1 MPRTDPALDQLCVDT
16 IRALS
21 IDAIAEA
28 NSGHPGLPLGAAPAA
43 WALWSRHL
51 RHSPKN
57 PSWPDRDRFVLSAGH
72 GSMLLYSLLHLTGY
86 DLPLEEI
93 KRFRQWGSRTPGHPE
108 HGMAPGVETT
118 TGPLGQGLA
127 NSVGMAM
134 AEAHLAARFNR
145 PGHTVIDHRTF
156 ALAGDGDLMEGV
168 ALEATSLAGHLALG
182 KLTCL
187 YDANRI
193 SLAGATDLSFTQ
205 DMGRTFEACG
215 WHVQTVEDGND
226 LDAVDAA
233 LAAAK
238 SVTNQPSFIIVR
250 SHIGFGSPKQ
260 DTSGVHGS
268 PLTPDEVKQTKRAL
282 GYPSEEPFFIPEDAL
297 ERMRTAVEQGAK
309 TEAEWRDRFEAY
321 RKAHPELATEFERV
335 MAGELPGD
343 WDADIP
349 TFAADDKPMATRK
362 AGGAVINAI
371 GARVPELLG
380 GSADLNPS
388 TNTALKG
395 AGDFQNPA
403 LKGDREGAVGAEWG
417 YAGRNVHFGVREH
430 AMGAIASGLAL
441 HGGIRPFTA
450 TFLMFADYMRPSIR
464 LASLME
470 LPVIYV
476 FTHDSI
482 AVGEDGPTHEPVEH
496 AAALRAIPHLTV
508 LRPADANETAAAW
521 RFAMTHEGG
530 PTTLLLTRQNLP
542 VLDGPALVER
552 GGYVLADAEGTPELV
567 MMASGSEV
575 SVALEARK
583 ILGKDKV
590 RVVSMPSPGLFLKQD
605 EAYRD
610 SVLPPGVW
618 ARMAVEAGVPQGWH
632 RLVGPLGEV
641 VAIEDRFG
649 ASAPL
654 KDMMEHYGFTGAQ
667 VAERAKALLTA
678 YPARAKALA
687 TRLTGS

>member
-1 MPRTDPALDQLCVDT
+1 
-16 IRALS
+16 
-21 IDAIAEA
+21 
-28 NSGHPGLPLGAAPAA
+28 
-43 WALWSRHL
+43 
-51 RHSPKN
+51 
-57 PSWPDRDRFVLSAGH
+57 
-72 GSMLLYSLLHLTGY
+72 
-86 DLPLEEI
+86 
-93 KRFRQWGSRTPGHPE
+93 
-108 HGMAPGVETT
+108 
-118 TGPLGQGLA
+118 
-127 NSVGMAM
+127 
-134 AEAHLAARFNR
+134 
-145 PGHTVIDHRTF
+145 
-156 ALAGDGDLMEGV
+156 MEGV
-168 ALEATSLAGHLALG
+168 ALEAASLAGHLALG

-215 WHVQTVEDGND
+215 WHVQTVADGND

-238 SVTNQPSFIIVR
+238 SVAEKPSLIVVH
-250 SHIGFGSPKQ
+250 SNIGFGSPKQ

-268 PLTPDEVKQTKRAL
+268 PLKADEVKETKKTL
-282 GYPSEEPFFIPEDAL
+282 GYPSDEPFFIPNDAL
-297 ERMRTAVEQGAK
+297 EQMRTAVERGAK
-309 TEAEWRDRFEAY
+309 TEAAWSDRFEAY
-321 RKAHPELATEFERV
+321 RKAHPDLAPEFERA
-335 MAGELPGD
+335 MAGRLPEG

-349 TFAADDKPMATRK
+349 SFPAGDTPMATRK

-371 GARVPELLG
+371 AARVPELFG

-388 TNTALKG
+388 TNTALNG
-395 AGDFQNPA
+395 AGDFQSPA
-403 LKGDREGAVGAEWG
+403 LEGEREGAVGDDWG

-521 RFAMTHEGG
+521 RFAMTHPGG
-530 PTTLLLTRQNLP
+530 PVTLLLTRQSLP
-542 VLDGPALVER
+542 ILDGPVAVER
-552 GGYVLADAEGTPELV
+552 GGYVLADAQGSPELV
-567 MMASGSEV
+567 LMASGSEV
-575 SVALEARK
+575 SVALEARE
-583 ILGKDKV
+583 ILGSEKV
-590 RVVSMPSPGLFLKQD
+590 RVVSMPSPDLFLNQD

-610 SVLPPGVW
+610 SVLPPNVW
-618 ARMAVEAGVPQGWH
+618 TRMAIEAGVPQGWH

-649 ASAPL
+649 ASAPGKEL
-654 KDMMEHYGFTGAQ
+654 MEHYGFTGAQ
-667 VAERAKALLTA
+667 IAERARALLASFPDRARRMITA
-678 YPARAKALA
+678 LGG
-687 TRLTGS
+687 TE

>member
-1 MPRTDPALDQLCVDT
+1 MPSDPALDQLCVNT

-21 IDAIAEA
+21 IDAITNA
-28 NSGHPGLPLGAAPAA
+28 NSGHPGLPLGAAPTA

-51 RHSPKN
+51 RHSPKH
-57 PSWPDRDRFVLSAGH
+57 PTWPDRDRFVLSAGH

-93 KRFRQWGSRTPGHPE
+93 KRFRQWGSQTPGHPE
-108 HGMAPGVETT
+108 HGEAPGVETT

-145 PGHTVIDHRTF
+145 PGHTVVDHRTY

-168 ALEATSLAGHLALG
+168 ALEAVSLAGHLALG

-233 LAAAK
+233 ITSAT
-238 SVTNQPSFIIVR
+238 SVNDRPSLIVVR
-250 SHIGFGSPKQ
+250 SNIGFGSPKQ
-260 DTSGVHGS
+260 DSSGVHGS
-268 PLTPDEVKQTKRAL
+268 PLTPDEVKETKKSL
-282 GYPSEEPFFIPEDAL
+282 GYPSDEAFFIPTEAL
-297 ERMRTAVEQGAK
+297 AQMRTAVEKGAER
-309 TEAEWRDRFEAY
+309 EAEWRARFEAY
-321 RKAHPELATEFERV
+321 RNTHSDLAAEFERV
-335 MAGELPGD
+335 MAGRLPEG

-349 TFAADDKPMATRK
+349 TFAATDKPMATRK
-362 AGGAVINAI
+362 AGGAVMGAI
-371 GARVPELLG
+371 AARVPELFG

-395 AGDFQNPA
+395 AGDFQSPV
-403 LKGDREGAVGAEWG
+403 LQGDREGAVGEDWG
-417 YAGRNVHFGVREH
+417 YGGRNVHFGVREH

-441 HGGIRPFTA
+441 HGGVRPFTA

-521 RFAMTHEGG
+521 RFAMTHTGG
-530 PTTLLLTRQNLP
+530 PVALLLTRQNLP
-542 VLDGPALVER
+542 VLEGPAAVER
-552 GGYVLADAEGTPELV
+552 GGYVLADAKGTPELV
-567 MMASGSEV
+567 VMASGSEV
-575 SVALEARK
+575 SVALEARE
-583 ILGKDKV
+583 ILGQDRV

-605 EAYRD
+605 QAYRD

-618 ARMAVEAGVPQGWH
+618 ARLAVEAGVPQGWH
-632 RLVGPLGEV
+632 QLVGPLGEV
-641 VAIEDRFG
+641 VAIENRFG

-654 KDMMEHYGFTGAQ
+654 KDMLEHYGFTGDQ
-667 VAERAKALLTA
+667 VAERARALLAA
-678 YPARAKALA
+678 YPARAKELA
-687 TRLTGS
+687 ESLLRR

>member
-1 MPRTDPALDQLCVDT
+1 
-16 IRALS
+16 
-21 IDAIAEA
+21 
-28 NSGHPGLPLGAAPAA
+28 
-43 WALWSRHL
+43 
-51 RHSPKN
+51 
-57 PSWPDRDRFVLSAGH
+57 
-72 GSMLLYSLLHLTGY
+72 
-86 DLPLEEI
+86 
-93 KRFRQWGSRTPGHPE
+93 
-108 HGMAPGVETT
+108 
-118 TGPLGQGLA
+118 
-127 NSVGMAM
+127 MAM

-145 PGHTVIDHRTF
+145 PGHTVVDHRTYS
-156 ALAGDGDLMEGV
+156 LAGDGDLMEGV
-168 ALEATSLAGHLALG
+168 ALEAASLAGHLALG

-205 DMGRTFEACG
+205 DMGGTFEACG

-233 LAAAK
+233 VAAAR
-238 SVTNQPSFIIVR
+238 SAREQPSLIIVR

-260 DTSGVHGS
+260 DSSGVHGS
-268 PLTPDEVKQTKRAL
+268 PLKADEVKATKRTL
-282 GYPSEEPFFIPEDAL
+282 GYPSEEPFFVPEEARR
-297 ERMRTAVEQGAK
+297 RMRTAVDQGAER
-309 TEAEWRDRFEAY
+309 EAEWRTRFEAY
-321 RKAHPELATEFERV
+321 REAHPDLAAEFERA

-349 TFAADDKPMATRK
+349 SFAAGDKPMATRK
-362 AGGAVINAI
+362 AGGLVLNAI
-371 GARVPELLG
+371 AARVPELFG

-388 TNTALKG
+388 TNNALKG
-395 AGDFQNPA
+395 AGDFQSPA
-403 LKGDREGAVGAEWG
+403 LKGDREGAVGGDWG

-441 HGGIRPFTA
+441 HGGVRPFTA
-450 TFLMFADYMRPSIR
+450 TFLMFADYMRPAIR

-470 LPVIYV
+470 LPVVYV

-530 PTTLLLTRQNLP
+530 PVTLLLTRQNLP
-542 VLDGPALVER
+542 ILDGPAAVDR
-552 GGYVLADAEGTPELV
+552 GAYVLADAEGTPELV

-575 SVALEARK
+575 SVALEARE
-583 ILGKDKV
+583 ILGKERV

-618 ARMAVEAGVPQGWH
+618 ARLAIEAGVPQGWH

-641 VAIEDRFG
+641 VGIEDRFG
-649 ASAPL
+649 ASAPFG
-654 KDMMEHYGFTGAQ
+654 DMMEKYGFTGAQ
-667 VAERAKALLTA
+667 VAERAKALLAA